1 MIDCLN
7 FCNDRFVEVY
17 ILYITKQGVKGQKK
31 KKHFP
36 YTDHSPLDHQ
46 SSEQETIDLKILD
59 FS

>member
-1 MIDCLN
+1 MIDSLRSIYCTM
-7 FCNDRFVEVY
+7 
-17 ILYITKQGVKGQKK
+17 YITKQGVKGKK
-31 KKHFP
+31 TKNKKHFP